1 MLYLLFFLSGIS
13 GLIYQVVW
21 VRVFGNV
28 FGNTIYSASLIVA
41 VFMLGLGAG
50 SYLAGRWA
58 DRRYATEPSTPLRF
72 YGYFELVI
80 AAMGA
85 AIALVLPHLDR
96 LSVLV
101 TSYQVD
107 ANGWHV
113 LTPGS
118 YAARVAIALTLLT
131 PITLLMGATLTLL
144 IRYLVRSEVEVE
156 SRRIAVLY
164 AVNTAGAAAG
174 CFLTDFALVPAWGLL
189 KTQVLAVGLNAIAGI
204 GAIVL
209 VRLKA
214 DPTATKRPDAG
225 RGRGRKS
232 VQASIRRGAAGGV
245 RLQADLP
252 LVAIAL
258 ALSGFAGLGMEILW
272 FRHFSIMLGA
282 FRAVFSL
289 LLTVILVGIGAGSL
303 AAAALQRHVRSAGAA
318 LIGIQSLFIAFT
330 LAGMWSS
337 DSSVI
342 DRTVSDALRTF
353 GAATA
358 IDQLASPGA
367 FNELW
372 FNLRPMLLE
381 VAVPAL
387 LIGFSFP
394 LANAVIQ
401 HAEQSVGRRA
411 GALYLANTAGAVGG
425 SLVAGFVLLPR
436 FGLQTS
442 TTVLMLVAAAGLVP
456 LCQVVRLKP
465 DPTGDPRRIQAG
477 TGRETMGSPSAAA
490 SIRPASSVGSAF
502 RRTFRPESSVGS
514 GFSRTFWVGPII
526 ATASLVA
533 WLLLPSD
540 FIRARALPTPERN
553 ERVLSQSEGVNEIV
567 TITETSGKGRRLM
580 TNGHAMS
587 ATWPLSQRYMR
598 ALAHVPLLMIDA
610 PTRALVI
617 GFGVGNTTAAA
628 TLHPSIQEV
637 EVADLSRNVLDH
649 ASWFSATNGDIIH
662 ERRVSVFVN
671 DGRHHLLMGGSPYDL
686 IALEPPPIG
695 YAGVA
700 ALYSKEFY
708 ALAKTRLKPNGYVS
722 QWLPA
727 YQVPTA
733 TALSMI
739 KSFVDVF
746 PQSVLLSGAQAD
758 LILIGGNDRI
768 EVDPNRLFTALSQR
782 PAVRADLAKVDLGT
796 PREIVGMFVGSSTTL
811 AEATRD
817 ATPVTDDRPVQE
829 FGVRSLLNL
838 GESVPGS
845 VVDLTRV
852 AEWCPKCFEN
862 GMPVRVVEGLDLY
875 LALLGHAYGASP
887 EEGARIRT
895 AADNG
900 RRVVGSAYLGA
911 VVPETSE
918 VHNDLGIAY
927 AERGL
932 LEAAIAEF
940 RRALELDPDSA
951 DTHWHLGAALAERG
965 ALDEAELHL
974 RTSVERDPTNVDARH
989 DLESVV
995 ALRRK

>member
-1 MLYLLFFLSGIS
+1 
-13 GLIYQVVW
+13 
-21 VRVFGNV
+21 
-28 FGNTIYSASLIVA
+28 
-41 VFMLGLGAG
+41 MLGLGAG

-58 DRRYATEPSTPLRF
+58 DRRYATEPSIPLLF

-85 AIALVLPHLDR
+85 AIALALPHLDR

-107 ANGWHV
+107 ANGWQV

-118 YAARVAIALTLLT
+118 YAARVAIALALLT
-131 PITLLMGATLTLL
+131 PITLLMGGTLTLL
-144 IRYLVRSEVEVE
+144 IRYLVRSDVEVE

-189 KTQVLAVGLNAIAGI
+189 KTQLLAVGLNAVAGF
-204 GAIVL
+204 GAVAL
-209 VRLKA
+209 SRLAVGRLKPA
-214 DPTATKRPDAG
+214 PTHEQSRITN
-225 RGRGRKS
+225 RKS
-232 VQASIRRGAAGGV
+232 RAKDRIPNPESRGGV

-289 LLTVILVGIGAGSL
+289 LLTVILVGIGVGSL
-303 AAAALQRHVRSAGAA
+303 AAAALQRHVRSAAAA

-411 GALYLANTAGAVGG
+411 GVLYLANTAGAVCG

-456 LCQVVRLKP
+456 LYV
-465 DPTGDPRRIQAG
+465 AH
-477 TGRETMGSPSAAA
+477 SAAA
-490 SIRPASSVGSAF
+490 SIRP
-502 RRTFRPESSVGS
+502 ESSVES
-514 GFSRTFWVGPII
+514 GFSRTTWVGPII
-526 ATASLVA
+526 AIAALIA
-533 WLLLPSD
+533 WLLLPAD
-540 FIRARALPTPERN
+540 FIRTRALPKPERN

-567 TITETSGKGRRLM
+567 TITETSGRGRRLM

-628 TLHPSIQEV
+628 TLHPSMQQV

-649 ASWFSATNGDIIH
+649 ASWFSATNGDVIH

-671 DGRHHLLMGGSPYDL
+671 DGRHHLLMGVGAGLKTGPYDL

-700 ALYSKEFY
+700 SLYSKEFY
-708 ALAKTRLKPNGYVS
+708 ELAKTRLKPNGYVS

-758 LILIGGNDRI
+758 LILIGGTDRI
-768 EVDPNRLFTALSQR
+768 EVDPNQLFTALSQR
-782 PAVRADLAKVDLGT
+782 PTVRADLAKVDLGT
-796 PREIVGMFVGSSTTL
+796 PREIVGMFVGSSRTL

-845 VVDLTRV
+845 VVDLSRV
-852 AEWCPKCFEN
+852 AEWCPRCFEN

-875 LALLGHAYGASP
+875 LALLGHAYAASP
-887 EEGARIRT
+887 EEGARIRA
-895 AADNG
+895 AADSG
-900 RRVVGSAYLGA
+900 RRVAGSAYLGA

-932 LEAAIAEF
+932 LEPAIAEF
-940 RRALELDPDSA
+940 RRALELAPDSA
-951 DTHWHLGAALAERG
+951 ATHWHLGAALAERG

-995 ALRRK
+995 SLRRK